1 MTARFTWKLLF
12 QSGLLDK
19 QELHLPDGAVTMGSG
34 NEWDIDMLGAMHGA
48 HKGESGHIELSVSEE
63 GVLLHPLDLR
73 CMVDGEVIKA
83 AEIPLQAGQTVDVA
97 GCKFILE
104 RVAEEAA
111 FSGSERFDTD
121 EWDTADSADADTEA
135 VSMKSAAGQ
144 HQTMNTP
151 ALDGADA
158 WMQDNAV
165 EQKRSGKHTKAAR
178 GPRRWLRVLGVAL
191 PGSMAAAIV
200 LMLAYASQEL
210 RASVVQPS
218 EPFSL
223 ERYQESLSQAGLS
236 TVKIE
241 RDKNGTVKLSGGCW
255 DSNKFQPFLSR
266 LLASGAAY
274 QNQVLCQDDLQR
286 SVAYVLQTHGYSHVR
301 VVSGPHLGS
310 VVIAGNI
317 RADARWKEV
326 TKQLN
331 NLHGLAEW
339 SVHNDA
345 QESLTGLIVALRE
358 RGLLSKLSLSRQ
370 DDVLTVTGQL
380 DDAQQTIL
388 QEVLQ
393 PYTTASSATLEQSE
407 SITAAKESI
416 KHRTPL
422 RVIYQNIPALRQEPG
437 IFPSP
442 IVSLS
447 GNKRTAAL
455 LLANGMIVQAG
466 SALPS
471 GYTIT
476 QLDEAGIEL
485 QKEGQFVHFPLEF

>member
-1 MTARFTWKLLF
+1 MTARFRWKLLF

-19 QELHLPDGAVTMGSG
+19 QALHLPDGVVTMGSG
-34 NEWDIDMLGAMHGA
+34 NEWDIDMLGAMQGA
-48 HKGESGHIELSVSEE
+48 HKGESGHIELNVSEE
-63 GVLLHPLDLR
+63 GVFLHLLGLR
-73 CMVDGEVIKA
+73 CTIDGKGVTAE
-83 AEIPLQAGQTVDVA
+83 EIPLQAGQTVDLA
-97 GCKFILE
+97 GCQFVLE
-104 RVAEEAA
+104 RVAEETA
-111 FSGSERFDTD
+111 FSGSERFDAD
-121 EWDTADSADADTEA
+121 EWDTANAADEDIEA
-135 VSMKSAAGQ
+135 VAGGQ
-144 HQTMNTP
+144 HPTMDT
-151 ALDGADA
+151 ATLDGADA
-158 WMQDNAV
+158 WRQENTV
-165 EQKRSGKHTKAAR
+165 EQTQRSGKYAKAVSA
-178 GPRRWLRVLGVAL
+178 PKRWLRVLGVAL
-191 PGSMAAAIV
+191 PGGVAAAIV
-200 LMLAYASQEL
+200 LALAYASQEL

-266 LLASGAAY
+266 LMASGTAY

-301 VVSGPHLGS
+301 VVSGSHLGS

-331 NLHGLAEW
+331 NLHGLKEW

-345 QESLTGLIVALRE
+345 QESLSGLIVALRE

-380 DDAQQTIL
+380 DDAEQTIL

-407 SITAAKESI
+407 STTAAKESI